1 MVLVAAIE
9 LFVCLLAWA
18 WPYAFRAPHYQKRPS
33 IVATVSTAI
42 GLALECAGIVVAAAT
57 PVAAITRPAL
67 RRTFTFHLFS
77 VVFTFALSWLSQRN
91 NSVSHHTA
99 RGRLFAKSEQPIG
112 DSRPLHALRAH
123 A

>member
-1 MVLVAAIE
+1 MMLMVNIVTATPVNTVWTFVMTVVTCAI
-9 LFVCLLAWA
+9 CA
-18 WPYAFRAPHYQKRPS
+18 
-33 IVATVSTAI
+33 
-42 GLALECAGIVVAAAT
+42 CAGIVVAAAT

-99 RGRLFAKSEQPIG
+99 RGRLFAKREQPIG